1 MTEEPKPDSHI
12 QITEGVLPGVTAP
25 TLKKITDAGFKTLNT
40 LITQTP
46 KSLAE
51 KAGIGEDTAES
62 VIEKARKLIGAGFI
76 TASQLREIRG
86 RRVRLKTGSKNLDTL
101 LGGGIES
108 ETTTEISGE
117 GACHS
122 DDTMV
127 VTESGFKNW
136 KEIKKGDIIVGMKD
150 GMIIP
155 TKVEEIYSYK
165 FNDYMINI
173 NTQKIDLFVTPNH
186 RIYFSP
192 NGKSPNIIRAD
203 ELLKSCSWG
212 TIPLNYYS
220 SIIRNP
226 EFFDISSYIEK
237 PELEYPNKSHKK
249 DNTHLFQT
257 NLLLELIGFYIS
269 DGCPLRQ
276 HHSIYPV
283 FNHIRNQK
291 RLIKILDLLELN
303 YSIYENRKIVVFN
316 DCLGRYLLRCGK
328 KSFEKTIPLELFD
341 YSLECLYDGLMQCD
355 ADKDKGKYYTT
366 SKILA
371 EQFSLLCSL
380 LGKHGNINIRQPQ
393 TSTLKN
399 GRKITGKHLYYSISI
414 SKNPKGYIDKRMGV
428 TSTFYNGVVWC
439 FKTTTGNFFTT
450 RGKTIILS
458 GNSGKTQIC
467 SCLAVRAQLPVEE
480 GGLDGQVV
488 WIDSEGTFIPKR
500 IQEIAENLKLDVEKI
515 MNGIYWAQAFT
526 SEHQT
531 ILVNTLFRL
540 CSEHPI
546 KLIIIDSMMG
556 HLRAEY
562 VGRGNLSDR
571 QGVLAEMLQTL
582 LKVAL
587 SSGAT
592 VVYTNQV
599 MDNPAQLYGDPKRAA
614 GGNIM
619 FHAAGTR
626 LQLRKGRQGLR
637 VAKLIDSLSLPE
649 GEAVFAITGKGIE
662 DPSGGQKEEEK

>member
-1 MTEEPKPDSHI
+1 MSEDAKPDSHI

-46 KSLAE
+46 KSLSE
-51 KAGIGEDTAES
+51 KSGIGEDTAES

-108 ETTTEISGE
+108 ETTTEIIGE
-117 GACHS
+117 GA
-122 DDTMV
+122 
-127 VTESGFKNW
+127 
-136 KEIKKGDIIVGMKD
+136 
-150 GMIIP
+150 
-155 TKVEEIYSYK
+155 
-165 FNDYMINI
+165 
-173 NTQKIDLFVTPNH
+173 
-186 RIYFSP
+186 
-192 NGKSPNIIRAD
+192 A
-203 ELLKSCSWG
+203 
-212 TIPLNYYS
+212 
-220 SIIRNP
+220 
-226 EFFDISSYIEK
+226 
-237 PELEYPNKSHKK
+237 
-249 DNTHLFQT
+249 
-257 NLLLELIGFYIS
+257 
-269 DGCPLRQ
+269 
-276 HHSIYPV
+276 
-283 FNHIRNQK
+283 
-291 RLIKILDLLELN
+291 
-303 YSIYENRKIVVFN
+303 
-316 DCLGRYLLRCGK
+316 
-328 KSFEKTIPLELFD
+328 
-341 YSLECLYDGLMQCD
+341 
-355 ADKDKGKYYTT
+355 
-366 SKILA
+366 
-371 EQFSLLCSL
+371 
-380 LGKHGNINIRQPQ
+380 
-393 TSTLKN
+393 
-399 GRKITGKHLYYSISI
+399 
-414 SKNPKGYIDKRMGV
+414 
-428 TSTFYNGVVWC
+428 
-439 FKTTTGNFFTT
+439 
-450 RGKTIILS
+450 
-458 GNSGKTQIC
+458 GKTQIC

-480 GGLDGQVV
+480 GGLAGQVV

-500 IQEIAENLKLDVEKI
+500 IQEIAENLNLDVEKI

-599 MDNPAQLYGDPKRAA
+599 MDNPAQLYGDPKRAT
-614 GGNIM
+614 GGNVM
-619 FHAAGTR
+619 SHAAGTR

-662 DPSGGQKEEEK
+662 DPSGGQKEESG